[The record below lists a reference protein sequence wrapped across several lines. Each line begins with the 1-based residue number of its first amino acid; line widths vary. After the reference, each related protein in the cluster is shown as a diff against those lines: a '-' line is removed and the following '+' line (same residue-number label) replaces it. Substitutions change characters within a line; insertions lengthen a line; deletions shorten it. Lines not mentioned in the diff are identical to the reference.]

1 MDSRLLWLSLAAFV
15 GATEGGLISGLLP
28 AISADLGVTMG
39 QAGLVMVGYALAYA
53 IGTPLFAVVLG
64 GVGRRRVLAG
74 AEFGLAICALL
85 TAVSAVFPL
94 LVGVRTVL
102 AICAGTFTG
111 TAVATAAMIA
121 PPGRRGQAIQ
131 IVTIGQSLAV
141 LIGVP
146 VGAYVAAHFNWR
158 FNYAAIAVMALAAS
172 LALYLR
178 LPRGMYGDTQ
188 TMRERIRVLGNPGVV
203 QALLTTLLF
212 MSASYGVMIYVGA
225 VLQEAG
231 LGLETLPL
239 VLLASGVGP
248 VLASMSAGRIADR
261 LGNRLTVIAAT
272 LTMVLGLAVFALLH
286 AVPPEG
292 RLAVLMVAFP
302 ALGYIGWAYWIA
314 HCSQMAH
321 LAPSAVTVAISLDM
335 AAMNFGVAL
344 AAAAGGA
351 IVDRWGAWALPYA
364 GVPIGIAAL
373 AVWLAMPRPAAQPA

>member
-1 MDSRLLWLSLAAFV
+1 
-15 GATEGGLISGLLP
+15 
-28 AISADLGVTMG
+28 
-39 QAGLVMVGYALAYA
+39 
-53 IGTPLFAVVLG
+53 
-64 GVGRRRVLAG
+64 
-74 AEFGLAICALL
+74 
-85 TAVSAVFPL
+85 
-94 LVGVRTVL
+94 
-102 AICAGTFTG
+102 
-111 TAVATAAMIA
+111 
-121 PPGRRGQAIQ
+121 
-131 IVTIGQSLAV
+131 
-141 LIGVP
+141 
-146 VGAYVAAHFNWR
+146 
-158 FNYAAIAVMALAAS
+158 
-172 LALYLR
+172 
-178 LPRGMYGDTQ
+178 
-188 TMRERIRVLGNPGVV
+188 
-203 QALLTTLLF
+203 
-212 MSASYGVMIYVGA
+212 VGA